1 MSLLKLY
8 LMFLKIGSLMIGG
21 GYSMLPLLIRELV
34 ERNRIITEDE
44 LTDYMAVAQC
54 TPGVIAVNT
63 ATFVGYKVRKL
74 IGSIVA
80 TLGVITVPMV
90 LITLIAAVLKPLMQY
105 EIVGHIFAGIRLAVC
120 ALITASVYKLFKK
133 SVTNVT
139 TFALFLLAFLF
150 VAVGGV
156 SPVFIVLGAAIVGL
170 AWGGLK
176 RC

>member
-1 MSLLKLY
+1 MSLWKLY
-8 LMFLKIGSLMIGG
+8 CMFLKIGSLMIGG

-34 ERNRIITEDE
+34 ERHKIITEDE
-44 LTDYMAVAQC
+44 LTDFMAVAQC
-54 TPGVIAVNT
+54 TPGVIAINT
-63 ATFVGYKVRKL
+63 ATFVGYKVKRVR
-74 IGSIVA
+74 GAIVA
-80 TLGVITVPMV
+80 SLGVITVP
-90 LITLIAAVLKPLMQY
+90 LILIMLIAALLQSLAQF

-120 ALITASVYKLFKK
+120 ALIAASVYKLFKK

-156 SPVFIVLGAAIVGL
+156 SPVFIVLGAAIIGL

>member
-1 MSLLKLY
+1 MGLWKLY

-34 ERNRIITEDE
+34 ERNKIITEDE

-54 TPGVIAVNT
+54 TPGVIAINT
-63 ATFVGYKVRKL
+63 ATFVGYKVRRV
-74 IGSIVA
+74 IGAIVA
-80 TLGVITVPMV
+80 SLGVITVP
-90 LITLIAAVLKPLMQY
+90 LILIILIAAVLKGLAQY
-105 EIVGHIFAGIRLAVC
+105 PIVGHVFAGIRLAVC

-139 TFALFLLAFLF
+139 TFALFLLAFVF
-150 VAVGGV
+150 VAVCGV

-176 RC
+176 KC

>member
-1 MSLLKLY
+1 MGLWKLY

-34 ERNRIITEDE
+34 ERNKVITEDE

-54 TPGVIAVNT
+54 TPGVIAINT
-63 ATFVGYKVRKL
+63 ATFVGYKVRRV
-74 IGSIVA
+74 IGAIVA
-80 TLGVITVPMV
+80 SLGVINVT
-90 LITLIAAVLKPLMQY
+90 LILIILIAAVLKGLAQY
-105 EIVGHIFAGIRLAVC
+105 PIVGHIFAGIRLAVC

-139 TFALFLLAFLF
+139 TFALFLLAFVF
-150 VAVGGV
+150 VAVCGV

-176 RC
+176 KC

>member
-1 MSLLKLY
+1 MSLFKLY

-34 ERNRIITEDE
+34 ERNKIITEDE

-63 ATFVGYKVRKL
+63 ATFVGYKVKKV
-74 IGSIVA
+74 IGSVVA
-80 TLGVITVPMV
+80 TLGVITVPTI
-90 LITLIAAVLKPLMQY
+90 LIMLIAAVLKPLMEY
-105 EIVGHIFAGIRLAVC
+105 EIVEHIFAGIRLAVC

-133 SVTNVT
+133 SVTNIT

-156 SPVFIVLGAAIVGL
+156 SPVFIVLGAAITGL

-176 RC
+176 KC

>member
-1 MSLLKLY
+1 MGLWKLY

-34 ERNRIITEDE
+34 ERNKIITEDE

-54 TPGVIAVNT
+54 TPGVIAINT
-63 ATFVGYKVRKL
+63 ATFVGYKIRRV
-74 IGSIVA
+74 IGAIVA
-80 TLGVITVPMV
+80 SLGVITVP
-90 LITLIAAVLKPLMQY
+90 LILIILIAAVLKGLSQY
-105 EIVGHIFAGIRLAVC
+105 PIVGHIFAGIRLAVC

-139 TFALFLLAFLF
+139 TFALFLLAFVF
-150 VAVGGV
+150 VAVCGV

-176 RC
+176 KC

>member
-1 MSLLKLY
+1 MSLWKLY
-8 LMFLKIGSLMIGG
+8 LMFLKIGSMMIGG

-44 LTDYMAVAQC
+44 LTDFMAVAQC
-54 TPGVIAVNT
+54 TPGVIAINT
-63 ATFVGYKVRKL
+63 ATFVGYKVKR
-74 IGSIVA
+74 IRGAIVA
-80 TLGVITVPMV
+80 SLGVITVP
-90 LITLIAAVLKPLMQY
+90 LILIILIAAVLQSLAQFP
-105 EIVGHIFAGIRLAVC
+105 IVAHIFAGIRLAVC

-139 TFALFLLAFLF
+139 TFVLFLLAFLF
-150 VAVGGV
+150 GAIGGV

>member
-1 MSLLKLY
+1 MGLWKLY

-34 ERNRIITEDE
+34 ERNKIITEDE

-54 TPGVIAVNT
+54 TPGVIAINT
-63 ATFVGYKVRKL
+63 ATFVGYRVRRV
-74 IGSIVA
+74 IGAIVA
-80 TLGVITVPMV
+80 SLGVITVP
-90 LITLIAAVLKPLMQY
+90 LILIILIAAVLKGLAQY
-105 EIVGHIFAGIRLAVC
+105 PIVGHIFAGIRLAVC

-139 TFALFLLAFLF
+139 TFALFLLAFVF
-150 VAVGGV
+150 VAVCGV

-176 RC
+176 KC

>member
-1 MSLLKLY
+1 MSLWKLY

-34 ERNRIITEDE
+34 EQNRIITEDE

>member
-1 MSLLKLY
+1 MGLWKLY

-34 ERNRIITEDE
+34 ERNKIITEDE

-54 TPGVIAVNT
+54 TPGVIAINT
-63 ATFVGYKVRKL
+63 ATFVGYKVRRV
-74 IGSIVA
+74 IGAIVA
-80 TLGVITVPMV
+80 SLGVITVP
-90 LITLIAAVLKPLMQY
+90 LILIILIAAVLKGLAQY
-105 EIVGHIFAGIRLAVC
+105 PIVGHIFAGIRLAVC

-139 TFALFLLAFLF
+139 TFALFLLAFVF
-150 VAVGGV
+150 VAVCGV
-156 SPVFIVLGAAIVGL
+156 SPMFIVLGAAIVGL

-176 RC
+176 KC

>member
-1 MSLLKLY
+1 MSLFKLY

-34 ERNRIITEDE
+34 ERNGIITEDE

-80 TLGVITVPMV
+80 TLGVITVPTI
-90 LITLIAAVLKPLMQY
+90 LIILIAAVLKPLMEY
-105 EIVGHIFAGIRLAVC
+105 EIVEHIFAGIRLAVC
-120 ALITASVYKLFKK
+120 ALITASVYKLFRK
-133 SVTNVT
+133 SVTNIT

-156 SPVFIVLGAAIVGL
+156 SPVFIVLGAAITGL

-176 RC
+176 KC

>member
-1 MSLLKLY
+1 MSLFKLY

-34 ERNRIITEDE
+34 ERNKIITEDE

-63 ATFVGYKVRKL
+63 ATFVGYKVKKV
-74 IGSIVA
+74 IGSVVA
-80 TLGVITVPMV
+80 TLGVITVPTI
-90 LITLIAAVLKPLMQY
+90 LIILIAAVLKPLMEY
-105 EIVGHIFAGIRLAVC
+105 EIVEHIFAGIRLAVC

-133 SVTNVT
+133 SVTNIT

-156 SPVFIVLGAAIVGL
+156 SPVFIVLGAAITGL

-176 RC
+176 KC

>member
-1 MSLLKLY
+1 MSLWKLY
-8 LMFLKIGSLMIGG
+8 LLFLKIGSLMIGG

-34 ERNRIITEDE
+34 EREKIITEDE

-54 TPGVIAVNT
+54 TPGVIAINT
-63 ATFVGYKVRKL
+63 ATFVGYKVRKTV
-74 IGSIVA
+74 GAIVA
-80 TLGVITVPMV
+80 SLGVITVPMI
-90 LITLIAAVLKPLMQY
+90 LIALIAAVLKNLMQY

-133 SVTNVT
+133 SVVNPT
-139 TFALFLLAFLF
+139 TFVLFLLLFLL
-150 VAVGGV
+150 VTVCGV

-170 AWGGLK
+170 SWGGLK

>member
-74 IGSIVA
+74 VGSIVA

>member
-1 MSLLKLY
+1 MSLWKLY
-8 LMFLKIGSLMIGG
+8 CMFLKIGSLMIGG

-34 ERNRIITEDE
+34 ERHKIITEDE
-44 LTDYMAVAQC
+44 LTDFMAVAQC
-54 TPGVIAVNT
+54 TPGVIAINT
-63 ATFVGYKVRKL
+63 ATFVGYKVKRVSGA
-74 IGSIVA
+74 IIAS
-80 TLGVITVPMV
+80 LGVITVP
-90 LITLIAAVLKPLMQY
+90 LILIMLIAALLQSLAQF

-120 ALITASVYKLFKK
+120 ALIAASVYKLFKK

-156 SPVFIVLGAAIVGL
+156 SPVFIVLGAAIIGL

>member
-1 MSLLKLY
+1 MSLGRLY

-34 ERNRIITEDE
+34 ERHRIITEDE

-54 TPGVIAVNT
+54 TPGVIAINT
-63 ATFVGYKVRKL
+63 ATFVGYKVRRVWGA
-74 IGSIVA
+74 IIAS
-80 TLGVITVPMV
+80 LGVITVPMI

-105 EIVGHIFAGIRLAVC
+105 EIVGHIFAGVRLAVC
-120 ALITASVYKLFKK
+120 ALIAASVYKLFRK
-133 SVTNVT
+133 SVVNVT
-139 TFALFLLAFLF
+139 AFVLFLAAFLF

-156 SPVFIVLGAAIVGL
+156 SPVFVVIGAAIVGL
-170 AWGGLK
+170 CWGGLK

>member
-1 MSLLKLY
+1 MSLWKLY

-34 ERNRIITEDE
+34 EQNRIITEDE

-133 SVTNVT
+133 SVTNIT

-156 SPVFIVLGAAIVGL
+156 SPVFIVLGAAITGL

>member
-1 MSLLKLY
+1 MSLWKLY

-34 ERNRIITEDE
+34 ERHKIITEDE
-44 LTDYMAVAQC
+44 LTDFMAVAQC
-54 TPGVIAVNT
+54 TPGVIAINT
-63 ATFVGYKVRKL
+63 ATFVGYKVKRVS
-74 IGSIVA
+74 GAIVA
-80 TLGVITVPMV
+80 SLGVITVPLI
-90 LITLIAAVLKPLMQY
+90 LITIIAAALQSLAQF

-133 SVTNVT
+133 SVTNIT
-139 TFALFLLAFLF
+139 TFILFLLAFLF

-156 SPVFIVLGAAIVGL
+156 SPVFIVLGAAMVGL

-176 RC
+176 KC

>member
-34 ERNRIITEDE
+34 ERHQIITEDE

-80 TLGVITVPMV
+80 TLGVVTVPLI

-105 EIVGHIFAGIRLAVC
+105 AIVGHIFAGIRLAVC
-120 ALITASVYKLFKK
+120 ALITAAVYKLFKK
-133 SVTNVT
+133 SVTNAT
-139 TFALFLLAFLF
+139 TFVLFLLAFLL
-150 VAVGGV
+150 VAIGGV

-176 RC
+176 KC

>member
-1 MSLLKLY
+1 MSLFKLY

-34 ERNRIITEDE
+34 ERNKIITEDE

-63 ATFVGYKVRKL
+63 ATFVGYKVKKV
-74 IGSIVA
+74 IGSVVA
-80 TLGVITVPMV
+80 TLGVITVPTI
-90 LITLIAAVLKPLMQY
+90 LIMLIAAVLKPLMEY
-105 EIVGHIFAGIRLAVC
+105 EIVKHIFAGIRLAVC

-133 SVTNVT
+133 SVTNIT

-156 SPVFIVLGAAIVGL
+156 SPVFIVLGAAITGL

-176 RC
+176 KC

>member
-156 SPVFIVLGAAIVGL
+156 SPVFIVLGAEIVGL

>member
-1 MSLLKLY
+1 MSLIKLY

-34 ERNRIITEDE
+34 ERNKIITEDE

-54 TPGVIAVNT
+54 TPGVIAINT
-63 ATFVGYKVRKL
+63 ATFVGYKVKRVR
-74 IGSIVA
+74 GAIVA
-80 TLGVITVPMV
+80 SLGVITGP
-90 LITLIAAVLKPLMQY
+90 LILIVLIAAVLQGLSQFP
-105 EIVGHIFAGIRLAVC
+105 IVEHIFAGIRLAVC
-120 ALITASVYKLFKK
+120 ALITAAVNKLFKK
-133 SVTNVT
+133 TVVNPT
-139 TFALFLLAFLF
+139 TFIMFLLAFLF

-156 SPVFIVLGAAIVGL
+156 SPVFIVLGAAIIGL

>member
-34 ERNRIITEDE
+34 ERHQIITEDE

-54 TPGVIAVNT
+54 TPGVIAINT
-63 ATFVGYKVRKL
+63 ATFVGYKVRRTV
-74 IGSIVA
+74 GAIVA
-80 TLGVITVPMV
+80 SLGVITVPV
-90 LITLIAAVLKPLMQY
+90 ILITLIAAVLKPLMAY
-105 EIVGHIFAGIRLAVC
+105 AIVGHIFAGIRLAVC

-133 SVTNVT
+133 SVVNAT
-139 TFALFLLAFLF
+139 TFVLFLLAFLF
-150 VAVGGV
+150 VTVGGV